1 MRNSANI
8 RGGLQHIY
16 DVKNM
21 NTNDSLAEHFLKH
34 CCSRLEVLS
43 SWADDCL
50 GRLTYD
56 QLWWRAGE
64 AQNAIGNLVLHLCG
78 NVSQRVTS
86 ALSSNTPDTRDRDR
100 EFDSRSCATPAEL
113 RELLKAA
120 VAEATATLRCFPP
133 DRLLERAQI
142 PYYERSVMQNIFAVV
157 EHFAQHTGQIMFA
170 TKQLTHQELD
180 YYPHL
185 KRKKAS
191 RSQRNRPGRY

>member
-1 MRNSANI
+1 
-8 RGGLQHIY
+8 
-16 DVKNM
+16 M
-21 NTNDSLAEHFLKH
+21 NTENSLAEHFLEH
-34 CCSRLEVLS
+34 CGSRLEVLS

-50 GRLTYD
+50 SRLSHD
-56 QLWWRAGE
+56 QVWWRAGA

-78 NVSQRVTS
+78 NVHQRITS
-86 ALSSNTPDTRDRDR
+86 ALSKDIPDTRDRDC
-100 EFDSRSCATPAEL
+100 EFDSRACATPEEL

-120 VAEATATLRCFPP
+120 VTEATATLRQFPP
-133 DRLLERAQI
+133 NRLLERAQI

-191 RSQRNRPGRY
+191 N

>member
-1 MRNSANI
+1 
-8 RGGLQHIY
+8 
-16 DVKNM
+16 M
-21 NTNDSLAEHFLKH
+21 NTDNSLAGHFLGH
-34 CCSRLEVLS
+34 CSSRLEVLS

-50 GRLTYD
+50 SRLTHD
-56 QLWWRAGE
+56 QVWWRAGE

-78 NVSQRVTS
+78 NVRQRIS
-86 ALSSNTPDTRDRDR
+86 SSLSNNTPDTRDRDR
-100 EFDSRSCATPAEL
+100 EFDSRSCATPEEL

-120 VAEATATLRCFPP
+120 VTEATATLRQFPP
-133 DRLLERAQI
+133 DRLLELAQI

-170 TKQLTHQELD
+170 TKQLTHQELG

-191 RSQRNRPGRY
+191 S